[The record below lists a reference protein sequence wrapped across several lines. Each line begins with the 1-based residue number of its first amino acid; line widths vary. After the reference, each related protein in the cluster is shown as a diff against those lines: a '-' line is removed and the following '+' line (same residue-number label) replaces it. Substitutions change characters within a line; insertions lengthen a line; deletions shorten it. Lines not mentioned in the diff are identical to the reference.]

1 MKLFEVN
8 QNEAKLILKEGITHI
23 DDQKLPVEKF
33 LHVLKNLKDFEITE
47 KVDGA
52 NLKFGLN
59 MAGRFFTSRMGKEG
73 KEYFSEE
80 EWGKEFKDTA
90 FRSAHLALEQKT
102 DEMMKAG
109 LQIGDIIEV
118 EILFGTKPNAI
129 PYWPNQII
137 LLRAINGDPDIDNIS
152 NVLEGEKIEIQIKD
166 VPYTMDGEII
176 ERADESHTWTFSQVQ
191 NFSVD
196 VDILNKHLSKDIE
209 ILEDFLYA
217 PNVAN
222 FRAKSEDGVEKI
234 PTNLEV
240 LAMRGVGEVKEAKE
254 LVKDVIDGK
263 RDPETGKR
271 SSKGGGLRYR
281 IKEILL
287 DKLVRTAESSLG
299 PSLEEG
305 GWIEGVVLR
314 SKGTG
319 KDGED
324 EIYKVVDKDI
334 FTTVNEFNHQVRKF
348 LTGKHKGVNTAR
360 ETAGILGNLLR
371 DMAEVIGYP
380 ELGTNQAK
388 NLLKKFGTSRQEIVR
403 TITSEMDLEKTRFEW
418 IKLIDKVKKLLKVVL
433 EQYKDQYQDKEYAD
447 KIGRSH
453 KYDKDIHNRTL
464 QTFAGLFMDF
474 SNWKTEINE
483 ANSSEGLVMILIG
496 DKI

>member
-23 DDQKLPVEKF
+23 DDQKLPIEKF

-90 FRSAHLALEQKT
+90 FRSAHLALEQQI

-109 LQIGDIIEV
+109 LEIGDIVEV

-137 LLRAINGDPDIDNIS
+137 FLRAIHGDPDIDNIA
-152 NVLEGEKIEIQIKD
+152 NVLEGQKSSVEIKD
-166 VPYTMDGEII
+166 VPYTLDGETI
-176 ERADESHTWTFSQVQ
+176 ERTDENHTWTFSQVQ

-196 VDILNKHLSKDIE
+196 VDELNKQLSEDIK
-209 ILEDFLYA
+209 ILEEFLYA
-217 PNVAN
+217 PNIAN
-222 FRAKSEDGVEKI
+222 FTAKSIEGVEKV

-240 LAMRGVGEVKEAKE
+240 LAMRGVSEVKEVKE
-254 LVKDVIDGK
+254 LVKDVIDGE
-263 RDPETGKR
+263 RDPITGNR
-271 SSKGGGLRYR
+271 SNKGGGLRYK

-305 GWIEGVVLR
+305 GWVEGVVLK
-314 SKGTG
+314 SKNTG
-319 KDGED
+319 EDGED

-348 LTGKHKGVNTAR
+348 LTAKHKGVNTAR

-371 DMAEVIGYP
+371 DMAEIIGYP

-388 NLLKKFGTSRQEIVR
+388 NLLKKLGTSRQEIVR
-403 TITSEMDLEKTRFEW
+403 IIISEMDLEKTKVEW
-418 IKLIDKVKKLLKVVL
+418 IKLIDKAEKLLKVVL
-433 EQYKDQYQDKEYAD
+433 EQYKDQYQDKEYTD

-483 ANSSEGLVMILIG
+483 ANSSEGLIMILIG

>member
-1 MKLFEVN
+1 
-8 QNEAKLILKEGITHI
+8 
-23 DDQKLPVEKF
+23 
-33 LHVLKNLKDFEITE
+33 
-47 KVDGA
+47 
-52 NLKFGLN
+52 

-90 FRSAHLALEQKT
+90 FRSAHLALEQKI
-102 DEMMKAG
+102 DEMAKAG

-137 LLRAINGDPDIDNIS
+137 FLRAINGDPDIDNIS
-152 NVLEGEKIEIQIKD
+152 NVLEGEKSKIQIKD

-196 VDILNKHLSKDIE
+196 VGVLDKHLSKDIK

-217 PNVAN
+217 PNIAN
-222 FRAKSEDGVEKI
+222 FIAKNSEGVEKV

-254 LVKDVIDGK
+254 IVKDVIDGK
-263 RDPETGKR
+263 RDPKTGKR

-334 FTTVNEFNHQVRKF
+334 FTTVNEFNHQVRNF
-348 LTGKHKGVNTAR
+348 LTAKHKGVNTAR

-371 DMAEVIGYP
+371 DMAEIIGYP
-380 ELGTNQAK
+380 ELGTNQSK
-388 NLLKKFGTSRQEIVR
+388 NMLKRLGTSRQDIIR
-403 TITSEMDLEKTRFEW
+403 TITSNMDLEKTRVGW
-418 IKLIDKVKKLLKVVL
+418 IKLIDKAEKLLKVVL

-483 ANSSEGLVMILIG
+483 ANSTEELVMILIG

>member
-8 QNEAKLILKEGITHI
+8 LNEAKLILKEGITHI
-23 DDQKLPVEKF
+23 DDQKLPIEKF
-33 LHVLKNLKDFEITE
+33 LHVLKNLKNFEITE

-90 FRSAHLALEQKT
+90 FRSAHLALEQKA

-109 LQIGDIIEV
+109 LEIGDIIEV

-137 LLRAINGDPDIDNIS
+137 FLRAIHGDPDIDNIA
-152 NVLEGEKIEIQIKD
+152 NVLEGQKVEIQIKD

-176 ERADESHTWTFSQVQ
+176 ERADENHTWTFSQVQ

-196 VDILNKHLSKDIE
+196 VNVLDKHLSKDIR

-217 PNVAN
+217 SNIAN
-222 FRAKSEDGVEKI
+222 FRAKSSEGVEKI

-240 LAMRGVGEVKEAKE
+240 LAMRGVGEAKEAKE

-271 SSKGGGLRYR
+271 SSKGSGLRYR

-305 GWIEGVVLR
+305 GWIEGVVLKSR
-314 SKGTG
+314 ATG

-324 EIYKVVDKDI
+324 EVYKVVDKDI
-334 FTTVNEFNHQVRKF
+334 FTTVNEFNYQVRKF
-348 LTGKHKGVNTAR
+348 LTVKHKGVNTAR

-388 NLLKKFGTSRQEIVR
+388 NMLKKLGTSRQDIVR

-418 IKLIDKVKKLLKVVL
+418 IKLIDKAEKLLKVVL
-433 EQYKDQYQDKEYAD
+433 EQYKDQFQDKEYTD

-464 QTFAGLFMDF
+464 QTFAALFMDF

-483 ANSSEGLVMILIG
+483 ANSSEGLIMILIG